1 MSFDGF
7 TKDALIFLLE
17 NKINNSKE
25 WYDKHKDIYKKL
37 VYNPC
42 VDLIKELSPA
52 ILGIDSKIITIPS
65 KIISRVRR
73 DTRFTKDKS
82 LYRDN
87 VWIVFLRDK
96 SMMST
101 SPCYWFEIGQKG
113 SSYGVGYY
121 SADSGS
127 MVNMRE
133 LILKRHPSFL
143 SAISCYESQK
153 EFVIGGELYKRN
165 RCPDQP
171 ENIQTWI
178 NRKNIYFESVQNN
191 YDLAFSK
198 KLPDTLKKGFNMLK
212 PIYDFFL
219 VAENLDKGGEEY

>member
-1 MSFDGF
+1 MSFDAF
-7 TKDALIFLLE
+7 TKDALIFLFE
-17 NKINNSKE
+17 NKINNNKE
-25 WYDKHKDIYKKL
+25 WYDSHKDSYKKL
-37 VYNPC
+37 VYNPF
-42 VDLIKELSPA
+42 VELIKELSPA
-52 ILGIDSKIITIPS
+52 ILGIDSKIITVPS

-101 SPCYWFEIGQKG
+101 SPCYWFEIGQQG

-121 SADSGS
+121 KADSES
-127 MVNMRE
+127 IANMRE
-133 LILKRHPSFL
+133 LILNRHPVFL
-143 SAISCYESQK
+143 NALNCYESQK
-153 EFVIGGELYKRN
+153 EFVLGGEMYKRI
-165 RCPDQP
+165 RYTDQP
-171 ENIQTWI
+171 ENIQSWL

-191 YDLAFSK
+191 FDLAFSK
-198 KLPDTLKKGFNMLK
+198 NLPDVLKKDFTKLK

-219 VAENLDKGGEEY
+219 AAE

>member
-7 TKDALIFLLE
+7 TKDAPMFLLE

-25 WYDKHKDIYKKL
+25 WYDEHKDRYKKF

-42 VDLIKELSPA
+42 VELIKEISPE
-52 ILGIDSKIITIPS
+52 ILTIDSKIITIPS

-101 SPCYWFEIGQKG
+101 SPCFWFELGQKG

-121 SADSGS
+121 SADTGS
-127 MVNMRE
+127 MVKMRE
-133 LILKRHPSFL
+133 LILERHPTFV
-143 SAISCYESQK
+143 SALNYYEYQK
-153 EFVIGGELYKRN
+153 EFVLGGEMYKRN
-165 RCPDQP
+165 RYPDQP
-171 ENIQTWI
+171 ENIQIWL
-178 NRKNIYFESVQNN
+178 NRKNIFFESVQDN
-191 YDLAFSK
+191 YDLAFSN
-198 KLPDTLKKGFNMLK
+198 KLSEVLKESFVKLK
-212 PIYDFFL
+212 PIYEFFL
-219 VAENLDKGGEEY
+219 AAEDK